1 MPWEPLPDANVDPA
15 PIGKSLDRLLT
26 RLSGVSVS
34 AIEVIMDNWAA
45 IVGDVAAGASAPV
58 TLSDGV
64 LTVRTD
70 DAVFASELRWLE
82 ATIIDQVAARADGAV
97 VREVRVVVRDR

>member
-1 MPWEPLPDANVDPA
+1 VPWEPLPDANVDPA
-15 PIGKSLDRLLT
+15 PIGQSLDRLMT

-34 AIEVIMDNWAA
+34 AIEVIMDNWVG
-45 IVGDVAAGASAPV
+45 IVGEVAAAASAPV
-58 TLSDGV
+58 KLGDGV

-82 ATIIDQVAARADGAV
+82 ATIIEQVAARADGAV
-97 VREVRVVVRDR
+97 VREVKVVVRDR